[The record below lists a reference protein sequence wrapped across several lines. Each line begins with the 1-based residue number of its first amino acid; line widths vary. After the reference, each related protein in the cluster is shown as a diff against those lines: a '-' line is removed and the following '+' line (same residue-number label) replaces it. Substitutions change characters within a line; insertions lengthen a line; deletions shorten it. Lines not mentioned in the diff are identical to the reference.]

1 MSKNKKVAFLL
12 IPIVFIAAGWTS
24 IPKAEYPSEIQKDF
38 YASFDKT
45 WDGVLEVAKMLNGT
59 IITKDKSS
67 GVVVFSIDNNTAESK
82 GKQIYVNIYVK
93 SQSTTNTTLVY
104 LIPRIKIGLYLGKI
118 DSDFFKELE
127 KILERK

>member
-1 MSKNKKVAFLL
+1 MVFFLV
-12 IPIVFIAAGWTS
+12 PIVLITAGWTS
-24 IPKAEYPSEIQKDF
+24 IPKAEYPSEIQHDF

-45 WDGVLEVAKMLNGT
+45 WDGVLEVVKILKGT

-67 GVVVFSIDNNTAESK
+67 GVVVFSIDDNTAESK
-82 GKQIYVNIYVK
+82 VKQIYVNIYLK

-118 DSDFFKELE
+118 DADFFKELE

>member
-1 MSKNKKVAFLL
+1 MSKNRKTAFLL
-12 IPIVFIAAGWTS
+12 IPIVFIVAGWTS

-45 WDGVLEVAKMLNGT
+45 WDGVLEVVKMLKGVV
-59 IITKDKSS
+59 ITKDKSS
-67 GVVVFSIDNNTAESK
+67 GVIVFSIDDNTVESK
-82 GKQIYVNIYVK
+82 VKQIYVNIYVK

-104 LIPRIKIGLYLGKI
+104 LIPQKGLYLGKI
-118 DSDFFKELE
+118 DIDFFKELE

>member
-1 MSKNKKVAFLL
+1 MSKNRKTAFLL
-12 IPIVFIAAGWTS
+12 IPIVFIVAGWTS
-24 IPKAEYPSEIQKDF
+24 IPEAEYPSEIQKDF

-45 WDGVLEVAKMLNGT
+45 WDGVLEVVKMLKGVV
-59 IITKDKSS
+59 ITKDKSS

-82 GKQIYVNIYVK
+82 GKQMYVNIYLK

-104 LIPRIKIGLYLGKI
+104 LIPRIKIGLYWGDI
-118 DSDFFKELE
+118 DSYFFKELE